1 MSKHIRKHLRT
12 NEEGSVLIMVLIL
25 MAVMSVIGLTASMM
39 SRTEITI
46 SHNTKVSRQAFYA
59 GDSGI
64 EVSPK
69 IVGRIIDEGSI
80 PTDIPIINIDAGL
93 RDEVMGYFIEADYMD
108 SIFPVVVNPDLSQ
121 AINISNFNVDI
132 DRDPTGAQFMPGGG
146 VQFAS
151 GAEGVGAGTI
161 GGVLIHYDFD
171 SIGTAPNSAR
181 SYIDARYR
189 KVVGVAGG
197 K

>member
-1 MSKHIRKHLRT
+1 MSKAVRKHFRT
-12 NEEGSVLIMVLIL
+12 DEEGSVLIMTLIL
-25 MAVMSVIGLTASMM
+25 LAVMSVIGLTASMM

-46 SHNTKVSRQAFYA
+46 SHNTTVSRQAFYA

-69 IVGRIIDEGSI
+69 IVGRIINDGTV
-80 PTDIPIINIDAGL
+80 PTDIPDISIDIGL
-93 RDEVMGYFIEADYMD
+93 RDEVMGYFFEADATD
-108 SIFPVVVNPDLSQ
+108 SVSPAIVNPDLSQ
-121 AINISNFNVDI
+121 TISVSNFSVDI

-151 GAEGVGAGTI
+151 GAEGVGAGTT
-161 GGVLIHYDFD
+161 GGVLIYYDFD
-171 SIGTAPNSAR
+171 SVGQAPNSAR
-181 SYIDARYR
+181 SHIDARYR

>member
-1 MSKHIRKHLRT
+1 MKKHIRNHSRKK
-12 NEEGSVLIMVLIL
+12 EEGSVLVMVLIL
-25 MAVMSVIGLTASMM
+25 LAVMSVIGLTASMM

-69 IVGRIIDEGSI
+69 IITRILDEGSI
-80 PTDIPIINIDAGL
+80 PTNIPAISIDTGL

-108 SIFPVVVNPDLSQ
+108 SVAPVVVNPDLSFT
-121 AINISNFNVDI
+121 INISDFSVDI

-171 SIGTAPNSAR
+171 SVGTAPNSAR
-181 SYIDARYR
+181 SRIDARYR
-189 KVVGVAGG
+189 KVVGMAGG